1 MINDALW
8 ILILVA
14 TATTGVTVPQV
25 IDTEYRQI
33 AHYQEDNTLQVAV
46 LPQPKLRTSP
56 AQIDTDP
63 GPSLAARAAIVMDV
77 ASGAI
82 LWEKNPDLQL
92 PIASI
97 TKLMTAVVAQDHIT
111 NWDEIYTLNWGEISL
126 GGATFAGGVG
136 DTFTKSDLLKA
147 ALVGS
152 ANNAAAALAHS
163 TGLPEDQFVAAMNA
177 KAQQLGMSQS
187 SFVEPTGLATGD
199 AASARDI
206 AILMRTITGYER
218 LLEPMSQAEHRMVKR
233 GPDGQPLSDSSDIV
247 VRTTNRLI
255 KNADPL
261 MVAGKTGFT
270 YEAGNC
276 LVSLARNKSGHAVIV
291 VVLGAP
297 DETTRFTENHDLAQ
311 WAYDHYNWP

>member
-25 IDTEYRQI
+25 IDTEYRQV

-46 LPQPKLRTSP
+46 LPEPKLRISP
-56 AQIDTDP
+56 TQIDTDT
-63 GPSLAARAAIVMDV
+63 GPALLSRAAIVMDK

-82 LWEKNPDLQL
+82 LWEKNPDMAV

-97 TKLMTAVVAQDHIT
+97 TKLMTVVVAQDYIT
-111 NWDEIYTLNWGEISL
+111 NWEEPYTLTWGEISL
-126 GGATFAGGVG
+126 GGSTFAGGVG

-152 ANNAAAALAHS
+152 ANNAAAGLAHS

-177 KAQQLGMSQS
+177 KAQLLGMSKT
-187 SFVEPTGLATGD
+187 SFVETTGLEEAD
-199 AASARDI
+199 VSSARDL
-206 AILMRTITGYER
+206 AMLMRTITGYEQI
-218 LLEPMSQAEHRMVKR
+218 LEPMGQIEHRMVKR
-233 GPDGQPLSDSSDIV
+233 NGEGQPLEGASDII

-255 KNADPL
+255 KNHDPL
-261 MVAGKTGFT
+261 IVAGKTGFT

-276 LVSLARNKSGHAVIV
+276 LVTLARNADGNEVIV

-297 DETTRFTENHDLAQ
+297 DETSRFTENHDLAQ
-311 WAYDHYNWP
+311 WAFDHYKW